1 MLDGAAT
8 GIALGNDSAARCV
21 DNIFSNGFND
31 WLSIE
36 VDALYFISVIFGSRI
51 ESHRKIQSS
60 M

>member
-36 VDALYFISVIFGSRI
+36 VDALYFISVVFR
-51 ESHRKIQSS
+51 EPD
-60 M
+60 